1 MNIYRCGRALN
12 KAKRRTVMKASDVM
26 AAGVALGLTFGFA
39 GSVHAGDLVL
49 GFSMAKTGPYVS
61 LANTNE
67 IAVDLAVDE
76 INGKGGIG
84 GRQLRLVKFDTG
96 GDPKQAALAVRQFA
110 EDSKALAVIGPFS
123 SGEVRVAFPAGERL
137 GIVQM
142 SMSSS
147 APGLT
152 KGFSY
157 GFRNTRDERIVI
169 DQVLAALR
177 DKKLPIATAATAFA
191 TDDTVSKSIGTA
203 VLPALFTKYGINTKG
218 AVDFQYNAFDLSPQV
233 SQLAQMKPDIIG
245 LGAPPEAAINLAKEL
260 KRQGV
265 SARLIGGTTVADP
278 DLPRRMAGAGDS
290 MTIGT
295 TFFADLNDRT
305 KSFAKQF
312 AARASTAGM
321 TRLEP
326 NQQDASAYDIVY
338 LLAEAMKTAATT
350 GDAEKVASERSA
362 VRDALAKMKSLP
374 ALEGDISFGE
384 DRDAIKPIYVVEA
397 RDGHWSLLDTR
408 KGE

>member
-1 MNIYRCGRALN
+1 
-12 KAKRRTVMKASDVM
+12 MKANMV
-26 AAGVALGLTFGFA
+26 AAGVALGLIGGFA
-39 GSVHAGDLVL
+39 GGAQAADLVL

-67 IAVDLAVDE
+67 VAVDMAVDE
-76 INGKGGIG
+76 INAKGGIG
-84 GRQLRLVKFDTG
+84 GNKIKLVKFDTG

-110 EDSKALAVIGPFS
+110 EDNKALAVIGPFS

-152 KGFSY
+152 KGFTY
-157 GFRNTRDERIVI
+157 GFRNTRDEGTVI
-169 DQVLAALR
+169 SEVLATLR
-177 DKKLPIATAATAFA
+177 DKKLPMATGATAFA
-191 TDDTVSKSIGTA
+191 TDDTVSKAVGTK
-203 VLPALFTKYGINTKG
+203 VLPALFKKFDIADKG

-233 SQLAQMKPDIIG
+233 SQLAQMKPDLIG

-265 SARLIGGTTVADP
+265 SARLVGGTTVADP
-278 DLPRRMAGAGDS
+278 DLPRRMAGAGNS

-295 TFFADLNDRT
+295 TFFAELNDRT
-305 KSFAKQF
+305 KAFAKEF
-312 AARASTAGM
+312 ATRAKEAGM

-338 LLAEAMKTAATT
+338 LLAEAMKTAKTT
-350 GDAEKVASERSA
+350 GDAGKVAAERTA
-362 VRDALAKMKSLP
+362 IRDDLAKLKGFA
-374 ALEGDISFGE
+374 ALEGEISFAE
-384 DRDAIKPIYVVEA
+384 DRDAIKPIYVIEA
-397 RDGHWSLLDTR
+397 GNQSWHLLDTR
-408 KGE
+408 KGQ

>member
-1 MNIYRCGRALN
+1 
-12 KAKRRTVMKASDVM
+12 MKANMV
-26 AAGVALGLTFGFA
+26 AAGVALGLIGGFA
-39 GSVHAGDLVL
+39 GGAQAADLVL

-67 IAVDLAVDE
+67 VAVDMAVDE
-76 INGKGGIG
+76 INAKGGIG
-84 GRQLRLVKFDTG
+84 GNKIKLVKFDTG

-110 EDSKALAVIGPFS
+110 EDNKALAVIGPFS

-152 KGFSY
+152 KGFTY
-157 GFRNTRDERIVI
+157 GFRNTRDEGTVI
-169 DQVLAALR
+169 SEVLATLR
-177 DKKLPIATAATAFA
+177 DKKLPMATGATAFA
-191 TDDTVSKSIGTA
+191 TDDTVSKAVGTK
-203 VLPALFTKYGINTKG
+203 VLPALFKKFDIADKG

-233 SQLAQMKPDIIG
+233 SQLAQMKPDVIG

-265 SARLIGGTTVADP
+265 SARLVGGTTVADP
-278 DLPRRMAGAGDS
+278 DLPRRMAGAGNS

-295 TFFADLNDRT
+295 TFFAELNDRT
-305 KSFAKQF
+305 KAFAKEF
-312 AARASTAGM
+312 ATRAKEAGM

-338 LLAEAMKTAATT
+338 LLAEAMKTAKTT
-350 GDAEKVASERSA
+350 GDAGKVAAERTA
-362 VRDALAKMKSLP
+362 IRDDLAKLKGFA
-374 ALEGDISFGE
+374 ALEGEISFAE
-384 DRDAIKPIYVVEA
+384 DRDAIKPIYVIEA
-397 RDGHWSLLDTR
+397 GDQSWHLLDTR
-408 KGE
+408 KGQ

>member
-1 MNIYRCGRALN
+1 MI
-12 KAKRRTVMKASDVM
+12 RRGMFL
-26 AAGVALGLTFGFA
+26 AGVAALALVTGA
-39 GSVHAGDLVL
+39 ARADDLII

-67 IAVDLAVDE
+67 VAVDLAVDE
-76 INGKGGIG
+76 INAKGGIDG
-84 GRQLRLVKFDTG
+84 KKIKLVKFDTG

-110 EDSKALAVIGPFS
+110 EDNKALAVIGPFS

-137 GIVQM
+137 AIVQM

-147 APGLT
+147 APALT
-152 KGFSY
+152 KDFSY
-157 GFRNTRDERIVI
+157 AFRNTRDERMVI

-177 DKKLPIATAATAFA
+177 DKKLPMANGATAYA
-191 TDDTVSKSIGTA
+191 TDDTVSKSVGTT
-203 VLPALFTKYGINTKG
+203 VLPGLFNKYGINPKG

-245 LGAPPEAAINLAKEL
+245 LGAPPEAAVNIAKEL

-265 SARLIGGTTVADP
+265 VARVVGGTTVADP
-278 DLPRRMAGAGDS
+278 DLPQRMEGAGDG

-305 KSFAKQF
+305 RAFAKEF
-312 AARASTAGM
+312 GVRAAKAGIA
-321 TRLEP
+321 RHEP

-338 LLAEAMKTAATT
+338 LYAEAIKRAGVTGAA
-350 GDAEKVASERSA
+350 DKVAAERTA
-362 VRDALAKMKSLP
+362 IRDALSKLKGYA
-374 ALEGDISFGE
+374 ALEGEISFGE
-384 DRDAIKPIYVVEA
+384 DRDSIKPIYVVEA
-397 RDGHWSLLDTR
+397 KGGRWTLLDTR
-408 KGE
+408 HGE

>member
-1 MNIYRCGRALN
+1 MKRNKFFLTGLMSSLALAVAGQVVASRA
-12 KAKRRTVMKASDVM
+12 
-26 AAGVALGLTFGFA
+26 
-39 GSVHAGDLVL
+39 HAQDLVL

-76 INGKGGIG
+76 INAKGGIG
-84 GRQLRLVKFDTG
+84 GKPIKLVKFDTG

-110 EDSKALAVIGPFS
+110 EDNKALAVIGPFS

-147 APGLT
+147 APALT
-152 KGFSY
+152 KDFSY
-157 GFRNTRDERIVI
+157 AFRNTRDERIVI
-169 DQVLAALR
+169 DQVLAALK
-177 DKKLPIATAATAFA
+177 DKKLPFATAATAYA
-191 TDDTVSKSIGTA
+191 TDDTVSKSVGTI
-203 VLPALFTKYGINTKG
+203 VLPGLFTKYGLTQKG

-233 SQLAQMKPDIIG
+233 SQLAQIKPDIIG

-265 SARLIGGTTVADP
+265 VARVIGGTTVADP
-278 DLPRRMAGAGDS
+278 DLPARMEGAGDS

-305 KSFAKQF
+305 RAFAKEF
-312 AARASTAGM
+312 GVRATKAGIARH
-321 TRLEP
+321 EP

-338 LLAEAMKTAATT
+338 LYAEALKRAAVT
-350 GDAEKVASERSA
+350 GDADKVAAERTS
-362 VRDALAKMKSLP
+362 VRDALAKLKGYA
-374 ALEGDISFGE
+374 ALEGEISFGE
-384 DRDAIKPIYVVEA
+384 DRDSIKPIYVIEA
-397 RDGHWSLLDTR
+397 KGGRWTLLDTR
-408 KGE
+408 HGE